1 MMRALIFS
9 TGLASGSRSE
19 LLAAKYGHALSSRG
33 VESRIASLKEY
44 PLPPFD
50 NGSPLMIP
58 SYLPLHELV
67 SGADALVL
75 ASPVYNW
82 GLSAELKRF
91 VEIVGSTPPN
101 NGIRGAFFDK
111 IVTFVCA
118 AGLPHS
124 YMAFTPLAM
133 SMVLDFKCILNP
145 YNVYVHN
152 RHWEGETLGEE
163 ATERINQSAAVLAEL
178 MKCLAARTY
187 RSSWDI

>member
-1 MMRALIFS
+1 MQALILS

-19 LLAAKYGHALSSRG
+19 LLATKYGKALISRG
-33 VESRIASLKEY
+33 IESRMVSLKEY

-67 SGADALVL
+67 SAADALVL
-75 ASPVYNW
+75 TSPVYNW

-91 VEIVGSTPPN
+91 IEIVGTTPPDSSV
-101 NGIRGAFFDK
+101 RGAFFDK

-152 RHWEGETLGEE
+152 RHWNGETLGDE
-163 ATERINQSAAVLAEL
+163 ATERIDQSTAVLAEL
-178 MKCLAARTY
+178 MKCLATRTY
-187 RSSWDI
+187 RSSWDV